1 MTEQEMKSWVDNADY
16 EQLLRKWRF
25 APVGDP
31 LLQGDMGDYFSKV
44 MFAKRDEV
52 GNAVHVATS
61 KHIGWDNE

>member
-52 GNAVHVATS
+52 GYAVHVATS